1 MSATHDVIV
10 LGRGVVVGYRR
21 GTNTQYT
28 NQVLIRVV
36 DTVMKRVDN
45 LIGARVLVK
54 DQWGNPYVGKVVRVH
69 ARGRNGVVIARFNR
83 NVPGQVIGEPVQIY
97 VPR

>member
-1 MSATHDVIV
+1 MSATPDVIV

-28 NQVLIRVV
+28 NQVLVRVV
-36 DTVMKRVDN
+36 DTVMKRVDS
-45 LIGARVLVK
+45 LIGAKVLVK
-54 DQWGNPYVGKVVRVH
+54 DPWGNSYVGKVVKVH
-69 ARGRNGVVIARFNR
+69 ARGRNNVVIVRFNR

-97 VPR
+97 VSR